1 MSVPTNTFV
10 RSAVVGEREDL
21 EDTISRVVPEET
33 PFISNIG
40 KQKVK
45 SILHE
50 WQTETLDAPDA
61 DNAQYEGDDI
71 GTHTA
76 AHTTTRIS
84 VYAQIFR
91 KDGSISGT
99 VMSSDRAGRADEL
112 DYQKTIRG
120 IELRRDM
127 EARFIGNKA
136 SVAETPTSVTR
147 KTAGALAWVSTND
160 SLGATGSSGG
170 WQSAGV
176 VSAATNGTQRTFTE
190 TLLKGV
196 LVTGFTNGAKYSQA
210 YMSGTHKQIASAF
223 TGIADIRSSVSGSG
237 QATIYGAADTY
248 VSDFGQIS
256 FIPHPYGLT
265 RDCLLIDPSG
275 WAVGTYRGVST
286 TTLAKNGDNERWMTL
301 AEKMLIC
308 KNQLK
313 GAAIR
318 DLT

>member
-1 MSVPTNTFV
+1 MAVNAGTLV

-21 EDTISRVVPEET
+21 EDTIYRVVPEET
-33 PFISNIG
+33 PFSSNIG
-40 KQKVK
+40 KMKVK
-45 SILHE
+45 NILHE
-50 WQTETLDAPDA
+50 WQTETLDAADP
-61 DNAQYEGDDI
+61 DNAQYEGDEI

-76 AHTTTRIS
+76 AHATVRRN

-112 DYQKTIRG
+112 DYQRLIRG
-120 IELRRDM
+120 IELRRGM
-127 EARFIGNKA
+127 EARFVHIKA
-136 SVAETPTSVTR
+136 SVAETPASVTR
-147 KTAGALAWVSTND
+147 KTAGALAWVATND
-160 SLGATGSSGG
+160 SLGATGTSGG
-170 WQSAGV
+170 WSSTGV
-176 VSAATNGTQRTFTE
+176 VAAASNGTQRTFTE

-223 TGIADIRSSVSGSG
+223 TGIADIRASVSGSS

-248 VSDFGQIS
+248 VSDFGSIS
-256 FIPHPYGLT
+256 FIPHAYALS

-275 WAVGTYRGVST
+275 WSVGTYRGVST
-286 TTLAKNGDNERWMTL
+286 VTLAKNGDNERWMTI
-301 AEKMLIC
+301 AEKMLVC
-308 KNQLK
+308 KNELK

>member
-1 MSVPTNTFV
+1 MAVNAGTLI

-21 EDTISRVVPEET
+21 EDTIYRVVPEET
-33 PFISNIG
+33 PFSSNIG
-40 KQKVK
+40 KMKVK
-45 SILHE
+45 NILHE
-50 WQTETLDAPDA
+50 WQTETLDAADP
-61 DNAQYEGDDI
+61 DNAQYEGEEI
-71 GTHTA
+71 GTHTT
-76 AHTTTRIS
+76 AHATVRRN

-112 DYQKTIRG
+112 DYQKMIRG

-136 SVAETPTSVTR
+136 SVAETPASVTR
-147 KTAGALAWVSTND
+147 KTAGALAWVATND
-160 SLGATGSSGG
+160 SLGATGTSGG
-170 WQSAGV
+170 WSSTGV
-176 VSAATNGTQRTFTE
+176 VAAASNGTQRTFTE

-223 TGIADIRSSVSGSG
+223 TGIADIRASVSGSS

-248 VSDFGQIS
+248 VSDFGSIS
-256 FIPHPYGLT
+256 FIPHAYALS

-286 TTLAKNGDNERWMTL
+286 VTLAKNGDNERWMTI
-301 AEKMLIC
+301 AEKMLVC
-308 KNQLK
+308 KNELK

>member
-1 MSVPTNTFV
+1 MTVPTNTFV

-21 EDTISRVVPEET
+21 EDSIYRVAPEET
-33 PFISNIG
+33 PFSSNIG
-40 KQKVK
+40 KMKIK
-45 SILHE
+45 NILHE
-50 WQTETLDAPDA
+50 WQTETLDSADA
-61 DNAQYEGDDI
+61 DNAQYEGDDV
-71 GTHTA
+71 TTA
-76 AHTTTRIS
+76 TASHTTTRVN

-112 DYQKTIRG
+112 DYQKVIRG

-136 SVAETPTSVTR
+136 SVAETPASVTR
-147 KTAGALAWVSTND
+147 KTAGALAWVATND

-170 WQSAGV
+170 WTSTGV
-176 VSAATNGTQRTFTE
+176 VAAATNGTQRTFTE

-223 TGIADIRSSVSGSG
+223 TGIADIRASVSGSS
-237 QATIYGAADTY
+237 QATIYGAADSY

-265 RDCLLIDPSG
+265 RDVLLIDPSG
-275 WAVGTYRGVST
+275 WSVGTYRGVST
-286 TTLAKNGDNERWMTL
+286 TTLAKNGDNERWMTI

>member
-1 MSVPTNTFV
+1 MAVNAGTLI

-33 PFISNIG
+33 PFSSNIG
-40 KQKVK
+40 KMKVK
-45 SILHE
+45 NILHE
-50 WQTETLDAPDA
+50 WQTETLDAADP
-61 DNAQYEGDDI
+61 DNAQYEGDEI

-76 AHTTTRIS
+76 AHATVRRN

-99 VMSSDRAGRADEL
+99 VLSSDRAGRADEL
-112 DYQKTIRG
+112 DYQKMIRG

-127 EARFIGNKA
+127 EARFVQNKA
-136 SVAETPTSVTR
+136 SVAETPASVTR
-147 KTAGALAWVSTND
+147 KTAGALAWVATND
-160 SLGATGSSGG
+160 SLGATGTSGG
-170 WQSAGV
+170 WSSTGV
-176 VSAATNGTQRTFTE
+176 VAAASNGTQRTFTE

-223 TGIADIRSSVSGSG
+223 TGIADIRASVSGSS

-248 VSDFGQIS
+248 VSDFGSIS
-256 FIPHPYGLT
+256 FIPHAYALS

-275 WAVGTYRGVST
+275 WSVGTYRGVST
-286 TTLAKNGDNERWMTL
+286 VTLAKNGDNERWMTI

-308 KNQLK
+308 KNELK

>member
-1 MSVPTNTFV
+1 MTVPTNTFV

-21 EDTISRVVPEET
+21 EDTIYRVVPEET
-33 PFISNIG
+33 PFSSNIG
-40 KQKVK
+40 KMKVK
-45 SILHE
+45 NILHE
-50 WQTETLDAPDA
+50 WQTETLDSADG
-61 DNAQYEGDDI
+61 DNAQYEGDDV
-71 GTHTA
+71 TTATA
-76 AHTTTRIS
+76 AHTTTRRN

-112 DYQKTIRG
+112 DYQKMIRG

-127 EARFIGNKA
+127 EARFIQNKA
-136 SVAETPTSVTR
+136 SVAETPASVTR
-147 KTAGALAWVSTND
+147 KTAGALAWVATND
-160 SLGATGSSGG
+160 SLGATGG
-170 WQSAGV
+170 WASTGV
-176 VSAATNGTQRTFTE
+176 VSAASNGTQRTFTE

-223 TGIADIRSSVSGSG
+223 TGIADIRASVSGGS

-248 VSDFGQIS
+248 VSEFGSVS
-256 FIPHPYGLT
+256 FIPHAYGLT
-265 RDCLLIDPSG
+265 RDVLLIDPSG
-275 WAVGTYRGVST
+275 WSVGTYRGVST
-286 TTLAKNGDNERWMTL
+286 TTLAKNGDNERWMTI
-301 AEKMLIC
+301 AEKMLVC
-308 KNQLK
+308 KNELK

>member
-1 MSVPTNTFV
+1 MAVNAGTLV

-21 EDTISRVVPEET
+21 EDTIYRVVPEET
-33 PFISNIG
+33 PFSSNIG
-40 KQKVK
+40 KMKVK
-45 SILHE
+45 NILHE
-50 WQTETLDAPDA
+50 WQTETLDAADP
-61 DNAQYEGDDI
+61 DNAQYEGDEI

-76 AHTTTRIS
+76 AHATVRRN

-112 DYQKTIRG
+112 DYQKMIRG

-136 SVAETPTSVTR
+136 SVAETPASVTR
-147 KTAGALAWVSTND
+147 KTAGALAWVATND
-160 SLGATGSSGG
+160 SLGATGTSGG
-170 WQSAGV
+170 WSSTGV
-176 VSAATNGTQRTFTE
+176 VGAAGNGTQRTFTE

-196 LVTGFTNGAKYSQA
+196 LVTAFTNGAKLSQA

-223 TGIADIRSSVSGSG
+223 TGIADIRASVSGGS

-248 VSDFGQIS
+248 VSDFGSIS
-256 FIPHPYGLT
+256 FIPHPYGLS

-275 WAVGTYRGVST
+275 WSVGTYRGMST
-286 TTLAKNGDNERWMTL
+286 TTLAKLGDSERWMTI
-301 AEKMLIC
+301 AEKMLVC
-308 KNQLK
+308 KNELK

>member
-1 MSVPTNTFV
+1 MSVNSGTLI

-21 EDTISRVVPEET
+21 EDTIYRVVPEET
-33 PFISNIG
+33 PFTSNIG
-40 KQKVK
+40 KMKVK
-45 SILHE
+45 NILHE
-50 WQTETLDAPDA
+50 WQIETLAAADA
-61 DNAQYEGDDI
+61 DNAQYEGDEI

-76 AHTTTRIS
+76 AHQPSRRN

-112 DYQKTIRG
+112 DYQKMIRG

-127 EARFIGNKA
+127 EARMIGNKA
-136 SVAETPTSVTR
+136 SVAETPASVTR
-147 KTAGALAWVSTND
+147 KTAGALAWVATND
-160 SLGATGSSGG
+160 SLGATGTSGG
-170 WQSAGV
+170 WTSTGV
-176 VSAATNGTQRTFTE
+176 VAAATNGTQRTFTE

-223 TGIADIRSSVSGSG
+223 TGIADIRATVSGSS

-275 WAVGTYRGVST
+275 WSVGTYRGVQT
-286 TTLAKNGDNERWMTL
+286 INLAKLGDSERWMTV
-301 AEKMLIC
+301 AEKMLVC
-308 KNQLK
+308 KNELK

>member
-1 MSVPTNTFV
+1 MAVPTNTFV

-21 EDTISRVVPEET
+21 EDTIYRVAPEET
-33 PFISNIG
+33 PFSSNIG

-45 SILHE
+45 NILHE
-50 WQTETLDAPDA
+50 WQEETLDSPDA

-76 AHTTTRIS
+76 AHTTVRRN

-112 DYQKTIRG
+112 DYQKMIRG

-136 SVAETPTSVTR
+136 SVAETPASVTR
-147 KTAGALAWVSTND
+147 KTAGALAWVATND

-170 WQSAGV
+170 WTSTGV
-176 VSAATNGTQRTFTE
+176 VAAASNGTQRTFTE

-223 TGIADIRSSVSGSG
+223 TGIADIRATVSGG

-248 VSDFGQIS
+248 VSDFGNVS
-256 FIPHPYGLT
+256 FIPHAYGLT
-265 RDCLLIDPSG
+265 RDVLLIDPSG

-286 TTLAKNGDNERWMTL
+286 TTLAKNGDNERWMTI